1 MFFTGNGLAEKGC
14 MREKR
19 KKKIRPVKTR
29 RVSFPSDEKVISWL
43 PLLMDAYFIVEKGV
57 AGAIESEQGKG
68 RRLACHK
75 GCSYCCSL
83 SDIPVYPLELM
94 GLSWYA
100 AEKIIGSPRET
111 LIRQLYSHHRNDPC
125 PFLIN
130 GECSIHLMR
139 PMACRQFNVFQKLC
153 SEGEDPYYT
162 RPEDLLP
169 PVKRHVDQA
178 FFIMLPFHGVEKES
192 ERIRAVESGAMH
204 RFVKNMPECNWKMLA
219 ERMQDFD
226 LKKTTGKVQ

>member
-1 MFFTGNGLAEKGC
+1 

-219 ERMQDFD
+219 QRMQDFD